1 MTIEECFQLGYVVRT
16 HGMKGQ
22 VIAFFDVDFPEDYED
37 LKSLFLLLGGR
48 LVPFFVERVELQAN
62 SKGILK
68 FEDLNTLEEAER
80 LKGVELYLPLASLP
94 ELDEDQFYFHEV
106 VGYTVVDE
114 ALGELGTVKAFYD
127 MEYQDLLAMDYQGHE
142 VLIPVQ
148 DEIVLHADKEARVL
162 HVNLPEGL
170 VEVYTFPSGPDP
182 EQREGEEEDEDAV

>member
-1 MTIEECFQLGYVVRT
+1 MTIDDCFQLGYVVRT

-62 SKGILK
+62 SKCILK
-68 FEDLNTLEEAER
+68 LEDVNILAEAER
-80 LKGVELYLPLASLP
+80 LKGVELYLPLEALP
-94 ELDEDQFYFHEV
+94 ELEEDQFYFHEV

-114 ALGELGTVKAFYD
+114 TLGELGPVKAFYD
-127 MEYQDLLAMDYQGHE
+127 MEYQDLLAMEYQGHE

-170 VEVYTFPSGPDP
+170 VEVYTTPTAPD
-182 EQREGEEEDEDAV
+182 EEEKDEEEDEDAV